1 MSPLFVASGL
11 LALILGA
18 YVCLRIVKD
27 PLLGVCMFVFGSSVT
42 MMPNLPIVG
51 DRLAVADFIMVYTI
65 FVCVISGVF
74 FSSAPPGL
82 KLVDQF
88 ALLFISVSTI
98 SSLLALMKGGE
109 PVRVT
114 LFMLI
119 YLYGYC
125 CFRLI
130 IRIIRNRRD
139 FERVAMWW
147 FAGTVLA
154 VTIGF
159 FAATGIFRPAW
170 TVDPIIGRINSTFKM
185 SGQLASYV
193 GPAIF
198 ILLYLAAS
206 KRVEPALRKLLM
218 LLFPAALLV
227 LLGSGSRIAF
237 VMMVIASLTGVWI
250 IGTSKL
256 KDFSRAPI
264 ILAFALASVSFAI
277 FAVAVWTDTSTA
289 YSLTT
294 TSPFERALKMW
305 SEQLRSD
312 AELSTLGG
320 TRYDEISAVFENFW
334 NHPLVGTGS
343 GMFSSTYAINEVHN
357 TYFSVLAENGMIAF
371 IVFVCWWLLV
381 FLRLYNS
388 ANHARGEGRLL
399 LRLAFSAFLVLSI
412 YQLTTNGMRQR
423 PFWFV
428 PALALSATAI
438 VHREHRP
445 NNNMP
450 IRDSL

>member
-130 IRIIRNRRD
+130 IRIIRDRRD

-170 TVDPIIGRINSTFKM
+170 TFDPIIGRINSTFKM

-193 GPAIF
+193 GPAMF
-198 ILLYLAAS
+198 VLLYLATS
-206 KRVEPALRKLLM
+206 KRVPLIPR
-218 LLFPAALLV
+218 LLV
-227 LLGSGSRIAF
+227 ICLFLAGLVVLLASGSRIAF
-237 VMMVIASLTGVWI
+237 VVMVFAGLAGVWI
-250 IGTSKL
+250 IGRSRL
-256 KDFSRAPI
+256 KEFSRAPLLAAFASAA
-264 ILAFALASVSFAI
+264 LAFSVFVVAI
-277 FAVAVWTDTSTA
+277 WADTSTR
-289 YSLTT
+289 YGLTT
-294 TSPFERALKMW
+294 TPPFERAVKLW
-305 SEQLRSD
+305 SEQFRSGP
-312 AELSTLGG
+312 ELSTLGG
-320 TRYDEISAVFENFW
+320 TRYDEVSAVLENFW
-334 NHPLVGTGS
+334 DHPFVGTGS
-343 GMFSSTYAINEVHN
+343 GMFALTYNMNEVHN
-357 TYFSVLAENGMIAF
+357 TYFSVLAENGLFAF
-371 IVFVCWWLLV
+371 IILVSWWTLIL
-381 FLRLYNS
+381 F
-388 ANHARGEGRLL
+388 L
-399 LRLAFSAFLVLSI
+399 LRNAIHRSKREARVLMRFATAAFLAVSI

-428 PALALSATAI
+428 PALALSAAA
-438 VHREHRP
+438 VVPRDLRP
-445 NNNMP
+445 NNSLP
-450 IRDSL
+450 I